1 MLGPLSSRV
10 ARICDRALAVLP
22 EGDAKAIVT
31 EVRRGLDE
39 PLRVAVAGPV
49 NAGKS
54 TLVNAL
60 LRQRVA
66 PTDVS
71 ECTRIVTWY
80 RAGVPE
86 RVEVVQ
92 EDGTRVRLPLA
103 EGGRLPSRVRRDGEA
118 EIAHLE
124 VFLSNAALDQVVIID
139 TPGLASAHDELSQAT
154 RDLLALDARSRV
166 AVAHADAVIFL
177 LGDAGIDE
185 TTALETFRAL
195 SGGLQ
200 TSPHNA
206 VGVLSKADT
215 LGDGSQDLRV
225 AADDAAEAIADRL
238 RGAVSTVVPLLGL
251 VAETIDTGGLTD
263 DDVQA
268 LRVLASRPE
277 AERRALLLTPDRFV
291 NAQVEGVSHEARG
304 QLLEILDLAGI
315 ELALGHLAGAGDAP
329 TSVVT
334 LADALRADAGIDP
347 LRTLLR
353 RTFSDHADVLKAG
366 WAMAGIER
374 AAFALDP
381 VTDVEA
387 RAVLVDEVEELE
399 LEPAMHRLA
408 ELRILQE
415 LAAGRITLP
424 GPLASDVQRVLR
436 RVPAAEALA
445 LPVGSDGGAVREAA
459 AAGVHRWKA
468 FANDGRTSPQQRWA
482 AEVVV
487 KTYEQLW
494 QAG

>member
-1 MLGPLSSRV
+1 ML
-10 ARICDRALAVLP
+10 
-22 EGDAKAIVT
+22 T
-31 EVRRGLDE
+31 EVRRGLEE

-92 EDGTRVRLPLA
+92 EDGERVRLPLA
-103 EGGRLPSRVRRDGEA
+103 EGGRLPSRVRRDGET

-124 VFLSNAALDQVVIID
+124 VFLSNEALDELVIID
-139 TPGLASAHDELSQAT
+139 TPGLASAHDELSRAT
-154 RDLLALDARSRV
+154 RDLLALDASSRV
-166 AVAHADAVIFL
+166 AVAQADAVVFL

-185 TTALETFRAL
+185 ATALETFRAL

-200 TSPHNA
+200 TSPLNA

-215 LGDGSQDLRV
+215 LGDGTDDPRV
-225 AADDAAEAIADRL
+225 AASAAAEALADRL
-238 RGAVSTVVPLLGL
+238 RGAVSAVVPLLGL
-251 VAETIDTGGLTD
+251 VAETVDTGGLTD
-263 DDVQA
+263 ADVQA
-268 LRVLASRPE
+268 LRALAARPP
-277 AERRALLLTPDRFV
+277 AEREAMLLTPDRFV
-291 NAQVEGVSHEARG
+291 NANIEGVSHEARG

-315 ELALGHLAGAGDAP
+315 ELALRHLREDASHGPSASSLAGA
-329 TSVVT
+329 
-334 LADALRADAGIDP
+334 LRAAAGIDP

-353 RTFSDHADVLKAG
+353 QTFSDHADVLKAG
-366 WAMAGIER
+366 WAMAGVER

-381 VTDVEA
+381 VSDAQA
-387 RAVLVDEVEELE
+387 RQVLVDEVEELA
-399 LEPAMHRLA
+399 LDPAMHRLA

-415 LAAGRITLP
+415 LAAGRVTLP
-424 GPLASDVQRVLR
+424 DAMSDEVQRVLS
-436 RVPAAEALA
+436 RVPAAVALGLPSEA
-445 LPVGSDGGAVREAA
+445 DETAVRDAA
-459 AAGVHRWKA
+459 AAGVHRWKT
-468 FANDGRTSPQQRWA
+468 FGNEGRTSPQQRWV